1 MVLVAAALSLL
12 CARGLNNGLGLT
24 PPMGYNAYDHV
35 GCCADEATLKAQ
47 GAALIA
53 TGLAKLGF
61 VFVNADCGWMGGRSS
76 NGTLFE
82 NAAKFPSGMASLAD
96 WMHTRGLKLGLYSD
110 RGTKALPLAEGTG
123 MYGYETADAATFA
136 AWGVDYLK
144 VDDMSGSPKTE
155 AGAFADYAR
164 IRDALNAT
172 GRAIFYSTCGHSGPD
187 SGQWGQKSVVWMGPK
202 CAELANACRVTQ
214 DVRFWGDGRFGS
226 DKAVNAM
233 ASYGGF
239 ASFAG
244 AWPDPDLLFGYRG
257 VGPNTSSSG
266 GAVCGGAGK
275 LEYCTGSFCDP
286 IVAHSITQFRL
297 WAVLGAPLL
306 LSMDITTLD
315 AVQLATYANPEI
327 IEISQDA
334 DESGRGTHGGRRVS
348 GGDLVGPAASAVPNN
363 ARPLRTPT
371 AAPGVDVGAVAW
383 PPLWLRASAAPLAD
397 GPTPGATRRGAT
409 TLKCDVSTFP
419 YARVGVEAVGLQP
432 APNASS
438 AAECLALCC
447 ALGTAACRTWQW
459 APAYDH
465 GHGLERCWVGIER
478 YVRLNNTDWIAGGAT
493 TALPPTP
500 APPSLHNTQNAWARN
515 LHDGS
520 TAFLFVNNEAN
531 ATAAAMVCDAGCA
544 LAAGLVDGA
553 SYAVRDV
560 GARADLAAIMVS
572 DGFDA
577 PHAVGG
583 GGGSLL
589 LRLSPRA

>member
-1 MVLVAAALSLL
+1 MFFLFALHHVV
-12 CARGLNNGLGLT
+12 GLDNGLGLT

-35 GCCADEATLKAQ
+35 GCCADETTLKAQ

-61 VFVNADCGWMGGRSS
+61 VYVNADCGWMGGRRSD
-76 NGTLFE
+76 GTLYE
-82 NAAKFPSGMASLAD
+82 NEAKFPSGMAALAK
-96 WMHTRGLKLGLYSD
+96 WMHARGLKLGLYSD
-110 RGTKALPLAEGTG
+110 RGTKALPLGEGTG
-123 MYGYETADAATFA
+123 MYGHESADAVTLAG
-136 AWGVDYLK
+136 WGVDYLK
-144 VDDMSGSPKTE
+144 VDDMSGSPMTE

-187 SGQWGQKSVVWMGPK
+187 SGHWGEKSVVWMGPK
-202 CAELANACRVTQ
+202 CSELANACRVTQ

-244 AWPDPDLLFGYRG
+244 AWPDPDLLFGYHG
-257 VGPNTSSSG
+257 VGPNASTSG

-286 IVAHSITQFRL
+286 IAAHSITQFRL

-306 LSMDITTLD
+306 LSMDIATLD
-315 AVQLATYANPEI
+315 AVQLATYANSEI
-327 IEISQDA
+327 IAVSQDA

-348 GGDLVGPAASAVPNN
+348 GGDLVGPGPPKAAAGHPHAPL
-363 ARPLRTPT
+363 ARGAR
-371 AAPGVDVGAVAW
+371 AAGAGAKAW
-383 PPLWLRASAAPLAD
+383 PPLWLRASAAPA
-397 GPTPGATRRGAT
+397 GPGPNWFGERAAS
-409 TLKCDVSTFP
+409 KCDISSFP
-419 YARVGVEAVGLQP
+419 FSRVGMEAVGLQP

-438 AAECLALCC
+438 AAECLAQCC
-447 ALGTAACRTWQW
+447 AMGTAACRTWQW

-465 GHGLERCWVGIER
+465 GHGVQRCWVGIER
-478 YVRLNNTDWIAGGAT
+478 YVRLNDSDWIAGGAT

-500 APPSLHNTQNAWARN
+500 APPSPLNTQNVWARN

-520 TAFLFVNNEAN
+520 TALIFVNNGASATPEAM
-531 ATAAAMVCDAGCA
+531 ACDAAFA
-544 LAAGLVDGA
+544 LAAGLVDGV

-560 GARADLAAIMVS
+560 GSCEDLPAITMRN
-572 DGFDA
+572 GFDA
-577 PHAVGG
+577 PLAVAGD
-583 GGGSLL
+583 GGSLM
-589 LRLSPRA
+589 LRLTPRA